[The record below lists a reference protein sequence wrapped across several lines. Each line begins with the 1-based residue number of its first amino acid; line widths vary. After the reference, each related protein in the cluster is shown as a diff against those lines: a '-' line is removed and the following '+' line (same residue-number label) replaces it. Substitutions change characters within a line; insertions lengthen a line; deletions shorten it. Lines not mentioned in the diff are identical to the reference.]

1 MKRLNEK
8 TNKPFKMQDVRE
20 DGYIFD
26 CYITSVKQKN
36 GYFKEMWRSPK
47 GYKKKVKE
55 FEYGMDT
62 LVKGPKKPKYKA
74 KGGMS
79 KYYADGGYVITG
91 RD

>member
-1 MKRLNEK
+1 MVLPLIGAGAAGIGAAAALRKGINDYTK
-8 TNKPFKMQDVRE
+8 
-20 DGYIFD
+20 
-26 CYITSVKQKN
+26 
-36 GYFKEMWRSPK
+36 KEIRANQPKAGPK

>member
-1 MKRLNEK
+1 MVLPLAMATAAGIGTAGVLRKGINDYRK
-8 TNKPFKMQDVRE
+8 
-20 DGYIFD
+20 
-26 CYITSVKQKN
+26 
-36 GYFKEMWRSPK
+36 KEIRANQPKAGPK

>member
-1 MKRLNEK
+1 MVLPLAMAAGAGIGAAAALRKGINDYTK
-8 TNKPFKMQDVRE
+8 
-20 DGYIFD
+20 
-26 CYITSVKQKN
+26 
-36 GYFKEMWRSPK
+36 KEIRANQPKAGPK

-62 LVKGPKKPKYKA
+62 LVKGPKKPKPKYKA

>member
-1 MKRLNEK
+1 MVLPLAMAAGAGIGAAAALRKGINDYTK
-8 TNKPFKMQDVRE
+8 
-20 DGYIFD
+20 
-26 CYITSVKQKN
+26 
-36 GYFKEMWRSPK
+36 KEIRANQPKAGPK

>member
-1 MKRLNEK
+1 MVLPLAMAAGAGIGAAAGLRKGINDYRK
-8 TNKPFKMQDVRE
+8 
-20 DGYIFD
+20 
-26 CYITSVKQKN
+26 
-36 GYFKEMWRSPK
+36 KEIRANQPKSGPK

>member
-1 MKRLNEK
+1 MVLPLIGAGAAGIGAAAALRKGINDYRK
-8 TNKPFKMQDVRE
+8 
-20 DGYIFD
+20 
-26 CYITSVKQKN
+26 
-36 GYFKEMWRSPK
+36 KEIRANQPKGGPK